1 MTTTQVSKSQCT
13 ELQSNPGY
21 YLLKDAAYAWDR
33 SVADFGKQV
42 LITGAWRS
50 YETQVEIFDSELH
63 PTTGRYVR
71 GNRAGQPG
79 YTTDVRG
86 RTADGGLYRGS
97 WWTRKAGTAAAAVP
111 GTSNHGG
118 GLAVDVKTRRE
129 ADDPP
134 YAEAVI
140 FGAWTDEDRTR
151 FLRVANE
158 HGWYDDEGRSVNE
171 LWHLTWYPAR
181 DKHRGQKPAPIEEE
195 FLMALSDDQQ
205 ELMFERITEL
215 VEDGDDRDSIGEALR
230 KHGVLLRRDADRN
243 RDQIT
248 MLREQAVSITALS
261 AAVTT
266 LASSIGVDPVAALEA
281 VKDAVRDAL
290 PDTITIPLE
299 G

>member
-1 MTTTQVSKSQCT
+1 MTATQVSKDQCIEVQT
-13 ELQSNPGY
+13 NPGY
-21 YLLKDAAYAWDR
+21 YLIRDAAYAWDR
-33 SVADFGKQV
+33 SVAAFGKLV

-50 YETQVEIFDSELH
+50 YETQERIFLERYDRGYLV
-63 PTTGRYVR
+63 GRT
-71 GNRAGQPG
+71 G
-79 YTTDVRG
+79 YTDDARWWP
-86 RTADGGLYRGS
+86 AKAS
-97 WWTRKAGTAAAAVP
+97 WYTRKVGYAAAAVP

-129 ADDPP
+129 ADDLP

-140 FGAWTDEDRTR
+140 FASWTDTDRAR
-151 FLRVANE
+151 FLRVAAE